1 MMQEGAIPVR
11 APFCATVLA
20 AAPAALHVVQAPVC
34 AGKRAY
40 SLRYAFMHA
49 YQSKSRTD
57 WYSHARANGSSRGN
71 KKNTGLDIGL
81 LAPE

>member
-1 MMQEGAIPVR
+1 MMQEGGIPVR
-11 APFCATVLA
+11 ALSCVTVLA
-20 AAPAALHVVQAPVC
+20 AAPVVLRVQAPVC

-40 SLRYAFMHA
+40 SPRYAFMHA
-49 YQSKSRTD
+49 YRSKSRTD

-71 KKNTGLDIGL
+71 KKITGLDIGL